1 MLNLTWLFTPAT
13 NPARM
18 AKSMGLP
25 VDCIIFDLEDSVPP
39 AEKAAAR
46 QNIIESL
53 GRAPAERPRLGVRL
67 NGLGTGFLAD
77 DLTAMAGVDLDF
89 VFLPKLETPEELDAF
104 LARLDDSKKAAGATA
119 PPRTY
124 AIVETTLG
132 VINVDK
138 IVFRSDRLAGLM
150 FGAEDFTLSLGVE
163 RTKAGAELFY
173 PRSKVGLCC
182 AAAGI
187 EAIDTVF
194 SDVKDEAGLIVE
206 VTAAKQLGFTAKA
219 LIHPNQIAPVKR
231 VYAPTEAQAAAAQR
245 QVEGYEAALAKGLA
259 AVAVDGKMIDPPVY
273 QRAKKM
279 VALYQ
284 ALISKK

>member
-1 MLNLTWLFTPAT
+1 M
-13 NPARM
+13 
-18 AKSMGLP
+18 
-25 VDCIIFDLEDSVPP
+25 DCIIFDLEDSVPP

-46 QNIIESL
+46 QNIIESV

-104 LARLDDSKKAAGATA
+104 LARLDDSKKAAGDRPA
-119 PPRTY
+119 PHLRHCRNH
-124 AIVETTLG
+124 AR

-219 LIHPNQIAPVKR
+219 LIIQPDCSGQAGLR
-231 VYAPTEAQAAAAQR
+231 PTEAQAAAAQR